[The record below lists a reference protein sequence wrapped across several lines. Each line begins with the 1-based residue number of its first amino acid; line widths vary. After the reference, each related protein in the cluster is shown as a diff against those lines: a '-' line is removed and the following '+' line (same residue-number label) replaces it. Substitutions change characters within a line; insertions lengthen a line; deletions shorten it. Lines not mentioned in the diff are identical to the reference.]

1 MKTPL
6 VIVQFIPKG
15 GTQADVRE
23 YTRFRPDS
31 AASLATCI
39 LQYLSACAALDP
51 DQVIIRHFRPTE
63 EG

>member
-6 VIVQFIPKG
+6 VIVTFIPKG

-23 YTRFRPDS
+23 HTRFRPGS
-31 AASLATCI
+31 AASLMTCI
-39 LQYLSACAALDP
+39 LQALSDCSDIDP
-51 DQVIIRHFRPTE
+51 DQIIIRHFRPTE